1 MENDYKEEIFTGKSP
16 DPITIEGTETIL
28 NQMKQS
34 ICKICKEDGSKGTGF
49 FCNIPLPNKKLLP
62 VLITNEHV
70 ISKNEI
76 NNKKLIKITLDNDKK
91 YLNIPITESRK
102 VYTSK
107 KYDITMIEIK
117 PEKDKINNFLSVDPD
132 IYKDQNILET
142 TYKNKSIY
150 ILNYLKGENIH
161 VSYGLI
167 SEVSKI
173 QIYHLCNTDT
183 GSSGSPIL
191 SLNTFKVIGVHKG
204 SPRNSSQKNNVGTF
218 IKYAIEEFIGNKSN
232 EEKEINKSSV
242 NSNVNNK
249 YNELNIIY
257 ILGDFDSEVKLF
269 GENFV
274 KNNNDKCILII
285 DGKERKLMETIE
297 KSEIKNIKK
306 NILKIKLRETKTITD
321 MSYMFQKCSNLIDL
335 PDISNWDTSSVTNMK
350 SMFEYC
356 EALSKLSDISKWDT
370 SNVTDMSNMFN
381 YCISLSEIPDIS
393 NWNIKNL
400 RNKNDMFLDC
410 KKQLNIPNKFK

>member
-1 MENDYKEEIFTGKSP
+1 M
-16 DPITIEGTETIL
+16 
-28 NQMKQS
+28 
-34 ICKICKEDGSKGTGF
+34 
-49 FCNIPLPNKKLLP
+49 
-62 VLITNEHV
+62 
-70 ISKNEI
+70 I
-76 NNKKLIKITLDNDKK
+76 NNKDEKNDVLIIF
-91 YLNIPITESRK
+91 
-102 VYTSK
+102 
-107 KYDITMIEIK
+107 K
-117 PEKDKINNFLSVDPD
+117 PENN
-132 IYKDQNILET
+132 
-142 TYKNKSIY
+142 
-150 ILNYLKGENIH
+150 
-161 VSYGLI
+161 
-167 SEVSKI
+167 
-173 QIYHLCNTDT
+173 
-183 GSSGSPIL
+183 
-191 SLNTFKVIGVHKG
+191 
-204 SPRNSSQKNNVGTF
+204 
-218 IKYAIEEFIGNKSN
+218 N
-232 EEKEINKSSV
+232 EEKFRI
-242 NSNVNNK
+242 
-249 YNELNIIY
+249 
-257 ILGDFDSEVKLF
+257 F